1 MCVVEIDRMWIS
13 KSSQYFHFF
22 TESQIFSYIN
32 LARVVTKSGKK
43 VYPRLARSRYQILE
57 GGHLSKGIWTEKVGI
72 WVGAGSLKCCFQKQH
87 AYYWLLLNAESTI
100 LAVF

>member
-72 WVGAGSLKCCFQKQH
+72 WVGAGSLK
-87 AYYWLLLNAESTI
+87 S
-100 LAVF
+100 